1 MRILAVDTTTE
12 CSSVAVVENGELLG
26 ELRLRLSS
34 GATHSQRLMPAVD
47 FLLQGLDS
55 PLSSIDGY
63 AVTTGPGSFT
73 GLRIGISTVQGLALG
88 HPRPCLGVSALDVLA
103 LRARG
108 TAGALAA
115 VMDAWRGEVYA
126 ALYDGLA
133 RLREGPF
140 AEPPEV
146 FVRRAPKRSAYL
158 GAGALRYRDEL
169 LAHDG
174 EAVFPQRSLFLAGT
188 LGRLAEPRLA
198 AGEGHGPEALRPL
211 YLREVDAAVKAR
223 R

>member
-12 CSSVAVVENGELLG
+12 RGSVAVVENGELLG
-26 ELRLRLSS
+26 ELRLHA
-34 GATHSQRLMPAVD
+34 GAAHSRRVLPAVD

-63 AVTTGPGSFT
+63 AVATGPGSFT

-103 LRARG
+103 VRARG
-108 TAGALAA
+108 AAESLAA

-133 RLREGPF
+133 RLQEGPF
-140 AEPPEV
+140 AEHPEV
-146 FVRRAPKRSAYL
+146 FARRAPKRSAYL
-158 GAGALRYRDEL
+158 GAGALRYREAI

-174 EAVFPQRSLFLAGT
+174 EAVFPERSLFLAGT